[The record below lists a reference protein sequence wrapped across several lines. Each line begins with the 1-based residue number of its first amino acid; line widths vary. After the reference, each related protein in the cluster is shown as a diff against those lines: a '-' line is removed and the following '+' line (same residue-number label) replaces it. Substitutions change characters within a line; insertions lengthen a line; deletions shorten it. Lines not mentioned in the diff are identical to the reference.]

1 MDDQWDERPLYIS
14 IDLSCWEY
22 CLFTS
27 FFSFSVAH
35 TRLYLLVA
43 LSYNSLTI
51 LLLLVAPT
59 SLLTWLFLRL
69 SRLLLSTIDLRHIHN
84 RRRPQCPM

>member
-59 SLLTWLFLRL
+59 SSHLVI
-69 SRLLLSTIDLRHIHN
+69 SSPQPPSVIDY
-84 RRRPQCPM
+84 RPKTHT